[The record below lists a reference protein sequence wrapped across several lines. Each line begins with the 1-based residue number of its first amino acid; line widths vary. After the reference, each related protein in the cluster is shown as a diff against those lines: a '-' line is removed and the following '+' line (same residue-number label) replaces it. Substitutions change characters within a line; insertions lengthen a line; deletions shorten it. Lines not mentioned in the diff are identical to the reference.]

1 MRLFMHTDRRDDHQQ
16 SIGRVCRAK
25 LVTRIA
31 LIALGMLAAHAAR
44 AQVSASVSLT
54 SEYSVR
60 GVSLSD
66 GRPAAQLS
74 LSYDAAQGWYTGAFA
89 APHVRLGERSD
100 VTELIVYGGY
110 AHQLPSG
117 MSWEAGA
124 SSASFLH
131 TSDYNYREL
140 YAGLASDRVSG
151 RLYLAPAYYG
161 YGGRVA
167 YGELN
172 GFYPLRERIKLLAHI
187 GALRRLNGQAPGA
200 RDHVDLRFAIG
211 YDVGDCNV
219 QLAWLRGSRIGPG
232 TARSDDRAPR
242 ALALTASYSF

>member
-1 MRLFMHTDRRDDHQQ
+1 MPTNRRDDHQQ

-25 LVTRIA
+25 LATHIG

-44 AQVSASVSLT
+44 AQASASVSLT

-66 GRPAAQLS
+66 GRATPQLS
-74 LSYDAAQGWYTGAFA
+74 LSYDGAQGWYAGAFA
-89 APHVRLGERSD
+89 APHVRLGQQSN
-100 VTELIVYGGY
+100 VTELIAYGGY

-117 MSWEAGA
+117 ISWEAGV
-124 SSASFLH
+124 SSTAFPH
-131 TSDYNYREL
+131 TSDYNYREV
-140 YAGLASDRVSG
+140 YVGLASDRVSG

-172 GFYPLRERIKLLAHI
+172 GFYPLRDRINLLAHI
-187 GALRRLNGQAPGA
+187 GALHRVNGQAPGT

-211 YDVGDCNV
+211 YDAGGCTV
-219 QLAWLRGSRIGPG
+219 QLAWLGRAGIDPG
-232 TARSDDRAPR
+232 TARGAGRAPR
-242 ALALTASYSF
+242 ALALSASYSF